1 MTGNLHTLLH
11 DQADGVDFATP
22 DVEALVRAGDRR
34 VRRRRTAVVAGVAA
48 AAVVAVTLVSQVL
61 PGSRQAV
68 PEPAGPT
75 YPVQVRDEQPIFTIG
90 SLVVDGDQ
98 RVRMERAVDSLVRT
112 QPGWVYRSGTRI
124 YSYVDGVTVQLSGRA
139 STGALA
145 SDQDGVL
152 AAWEEGNG
160 AAARIAVVDLRSG
173 EVTRL
178 DVEVDGIRTD
188 SSSELELHDIDGD
201 VVYWRDDRGGV
212 AHDLATGD
220 QRLLEESDV
229 MDVEN
234 GVVVWSGARA
244 TEVTSPSGTVAL
256 EGGDV
261 GVLSPDG
268 AWYAADDVVGFFG
281 RPGFADT
288 RTGRATPFDT
298 GATRDDYV
306 EVAGWLDATT
316 VSVAL
321 IAKADDAPDRLLTC
335 TVPAGTCTTVVTDV
349 AAYSDER
356 GVGRTFPGGGHL

>member
-1 MTGNLHTLLH
+1 MTGNLNTLLH
-11 DQADGVDFATP
+11 DQADGVDFADP

-34 VRRRRTAVVAGVAA
+34 VRRRRTVVAAGVAA
-48 AAVVAVTLVSQVL
+48 AAVVAVTVVSQVL
-61 PGSRQAV
+61 PGGRQAV

-75 YPVQVRDEQPIFTIG
+75 YPVEVRDEQPMFTIG
-90 SLVVDGDQ
+90 SLVVDGDR
-98 RVRMERAVDSLVRT
+98 RVRMERSVDSLVRT
-112 QPGWVYRSGTRI
+112 QLGWVYRSGTRI
-124 YSYVDGVTVQLSGRA
+124 YSYVDGVTVRLGGRA
-139 STGALA
+139 TGALA
-145 SDQDGVL
+145 SDPDGVL
-152 AAWEEGNG
+152 AAWEEVSAGTT
-160 AAARIAVVDLRSG
+160 RIAVVDLRSG
-173 EVTRL
+173 EVTRP
-178 DVEVDGIRTD
+178 DVEVDGVRTD
-188 SSSELELHDIDGD
+188 SSSELELHDVDGD

-220 QRLLEESDV
+220 QRLLDESDV

-234 GVVVWSGARA
+234 GVIAWSGAPA
-244 TEVTSPSGTVAL
+244 TQVTSPSGTVAL

-298 GATRDDYV
+298 GADRDDIV
-306 EVAGWLDATT
+306 EVAGWLTATT

-321 IAKADDAPDRLLTC
+321 IAEADDAPDRLLTC
-335 TVPAGTCTTVVTDV
+335 TVPDGSCSQVVDDV
-349 AAYSDER
+349 GSYSDER

>member
-11 DQADGVDFATP
+11 DQADGVDFAAP

-34 VRRRRTAVVAGVAA
+34 VRRRRVAVAAGVAATAVVAVALA
-48 AAVVAVTLVSQVL
+48 SQVL
-61 PGSRQAV
+61 PGARQTA

-75 YPVQVRDEQPIFTIG
+75 YPVQVRDVQPMFTIG
-90 SLVVDGDQ
+90 SLVVEGD
-98 RVRMERAVDSLVRT
+98 RRTRMEHPVDSLVRT
-112 QPGWVYRSGTRI
+112 RAGWVYRSGSTI
-124 YSYVDGVTVQLSGRA
+124 YSYVDGVTSRLSDRGDG
-139 STGALA
+139 SLV

-152 AAWEEGNG
+152 AAWQEGVG
-160 AAARIAVVDLRSG
+160 AASRLAVVDLRSG
-173 EVTRL
+173 EVTRP

-188 SSSELELHDIDGD
+188 DSSELELHDVDGD

-220 QRLLEESDV
+220 EQVLEQSDV

-234 GVVVWSGARA
+234 GVIAWSGDPA
-244 TEVTSPSGTVAL
+244 TQVTSPSGTVAL

-288 RTGRATPFDT
+288 RTGRATPFVT
-298 GATRDDYV
+298 GAARDDLV
-306 EVAGWLDATT
+306 VVAGWLDATT
-316 VSVAL
+316 VSVGL

-335 TVPAGTCTTVVTDV
+335 TVPAGTCTTVVQDV
-349 AAYSDER
+349 GSYSTAR
-356 GVGRTFPGGGHL
+356 GVGRTFPGGGTL